1 MALEVVWREMAAPDG
16 WCLEGG
22 EELLG
27 SGSLVLWEG
36 IRSERELHAGKGAP
50 GHAFGLCDT
59 YLLR

>member
-1 MALEVVWREMAAPDG
+1 MAAPDG